1 MICPQLLF
9 YENQSGHIEVNTKG
23 CISCGHCAAICAPN
37 AIHHSAIPQAR
48 IHAFNRS
55 DLPTP
60 FQIELLIKTR
70 RSNRAFTSNPI
81 PKDWLQKIITAAH
94 FAPTASNLQEIRIIA
109 ITNPQVLQN
118 ISTTTIN
125 NFVKAT
131 RILNYPL
138 IRLFSKRLIP
148 QKYKYVKVF
157 ERIENEY
164 KNGYDHI
171 LRNAQAL
178 ILFYTEKRN
187 DFACHDANL
196 AYQNAS
202 LMAEALGVAHFYTG
216 FICRAAELDKK
227 QKIQKML
234 NINGFIY
241 AGMALGMP
249 RFKFN
254 RYIEKNDCNYISID

>member
-1 MICPQLLF
+1 MKKNITIDSSLCIHCKKCIMICRPQLLF

-81 PKDWLQKIITAAH
+81 PKDWLQNIITAAH

-118 ISTTTIN
+118 IIN
-125 NFVKAT
+125 N
-131 RILNYPL
+131 
-138 IRLFSKRLIP
+138 
-148 QKYKYVKVF
+148 VF
-157 ERIENEY
+157 
-164 KNGYDHI
+164 K
-171 LRNAQAL
+171 
-178 ILFYTEKRN
+178 
-187 DFACHDANL
+187 
-196 AYQNAS
+196 
-202 LMAEALGVAHFYTG
+202 
-216 FICRAAELDKK
+216 
-227 QKIQKML
+227 
-234 NINGFIY
+234 
-241 AGMALGMP
+241 
-249 RFKFN
+249 
-254 RYIEKNDCNYISID
+254 